1 MIDKRLQTSKDIINK
16 MMEIAGYDVTFDDLV
31 KEEDGWYA
39 RYTMTQKQ
47 NDEWREW
54 SMNKLMKDR
63 GMTKRKAEYEMS
75 MMDLAYG
82 LRIDEDGF
90 RSLPEIS
97 ENGNEQI

>member
-1 MIDKRLQTSKDIINK
+1 MIDKRLQTAKDIINK

-31 KEEDGWYA
+31 KEEEGWYA

-54 SMNKLMKDR
+54 SMKKLMKDR
-63 GMTKRKAEYEMS
+63 GMTKRKAEYEMG